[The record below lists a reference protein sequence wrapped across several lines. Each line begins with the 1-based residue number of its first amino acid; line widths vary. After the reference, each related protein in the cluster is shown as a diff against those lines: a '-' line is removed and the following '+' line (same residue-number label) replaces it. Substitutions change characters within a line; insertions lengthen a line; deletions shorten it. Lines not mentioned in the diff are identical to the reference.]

1 MMIRNTDIPY
11 TETDHVLQLDLQ
23 YDTDLAIQTIDRF
36 QLVEYRK
43 QIHVGD
49 FVVTYRDAG
58 HILGSATLEIE
69 DTKPNSELKKIVFSG
84 DLGNSPEDL
93 VAATERI
100 DHADVVVMESTY
112 GDRLHPEEDATRLLE
127 KEINAVEQ
135 EKSTLLIPA
144 FSLDRTQEILHMIKH
159 LKKDGKVKGETPIYL
174 DGPMAQKAT
183 GIYMSYPKLFNDHI
197 QSEMSSDG
205 PFDFPGLHI
214 VKKHEESERLKN
226 SLGPKVIIAGSGMM
240 TGGRIVG
247 HASYFLPQPQN
258 RLFLVGYQGEETLG
272 RQLQEGEKNVL
283 IEEQEIE
290 VRASVSET
298 RSMSSHADQKQ
309 LMDWLS
315 DIQGVKKVFL
325 THGEDGPR
333 EVLSKK
339 IQEEIGI
346 QDITMPHLREEVTF

>member
-1 MMIRNTDIPY
+1 
-11 TETDHVLQLDLQ
+11 
-23 YDTDLAIQTIDRF
+23 
-36 QLVEYRK
+36 
-43 QIHVGD
+43 
-49 FVVTYRDAG
+49 
-58 HILGSATLEIE
+58 
-69 DTKPNSELKKIVFSG
+69 
-84 DLGNSPEDL
+84 
-93 VAATERI
+93 
-100 DHADVVVMESTY
+100 
-112 GDRLHPEEDATRLLE
+112 
-127 KEINAVEQ
+127 
-135 EKSTLLIPA
+135 
-144 FSLDRTQEILHMIKH
+144 
-159 LKKDGKVKGETPIYL
+159 
-174 DGPMAQKAT
+174 
-183 GIYMSYPKLFNDHI
+183 
-197 QSEMSSDG
+197 
-205 PFDFPGLHI
+205 
-214 VKKHEESERLKN
+214 
-226 SLGPKVIIAGSGMM
+226 M